1 MERFLFTKL
10 FMLIMITLVLQMHG
24 CKGCLEKERIALL
37 KIKAL
42 IINASTVVV
51 DDYNPTLESWIDD
64 HNRTLESWV
73 DNRASDCCGWYQ
85 VECNTTTG
93 RVINLSL
100 SRLLY
105 RSTPILNISL
115 FQSFEELQSLNLSSN
130 YFEGCGDCRESL
142 KQLKILDLG
151 SNNFNSSILPYLT
164 TLTSLK
170 TLKLGGNNLGDF
182 NTKQGAGL
190 ANLRNLEDLDLSY
203 NRINGTLQELE
214 SLKQLKILDLGYNYF
229 NSSILSYLTTLTS
242 LRTLILRLNNL
253 KDFNT
258 KQGAE
263 LANLRKLEVLDLSY
277 TRISGSTLQ
286 ELESLKQLKILD
298 LGGNNFNS
306 SILSYLT
313 RLTSLRTLKLGG
325 NNLGDLNTKQGAG
338 LANLKN
344 LEVLDLS
351 SNEINGTLQ
360 ELGLANLRNLE
371 FLDLSDN
378 YGLNGTLQELGNI
391 YYDFTSN

>member
-85 VECNTTTG
+85 VEYNTTTG

-115 FQSFEELQSLNLSSN
+115 FQSFEELQNLNLSSN
-130 YFEGCGDCRESL
+130 YFEGCVDCRESL

-151 SNNFNSSILPYLT
+151 NNNFNSSILPCLT

-170 TLKLGGNNLGDF
+170 TLILTDNNLEGF
-182 NTKQGAGL
+182 NTKQGL
-190 ANLRNLEDLDLSY
+190 VNLR
-203 NRINGTLQELE
+203 
-214 SLKQLKILDLGYNYF
+214 
-229 NSSILSYLTTLTS
+229 
-242 LRTLILRLNNL
+242 
-253 KDFNT
+253 
-258 KQGAE
+258 
-263 LANLRKLEVLDLSY
+263 
-277 TRISGSTLQ
+277 
-286 ELESLKQLKILD
+286 
-298 LGGNNFNS
+298 
-306 SILSYLT
+306 
-313 RLTSLRTLKLGG
+313 
-325 NNLGDLNTKQGAG
+325 
-338 LANLKN
+338 N

-351 SNEINGTLQ
+351 DNDISGTLQ

-371 FLDLSDN
+371 VLDLSNNYGPSGTLQGLGLANLRNLEFLDLS
-378 YGLNGTLQELGNI
+378 YTIISGTLQELGNI